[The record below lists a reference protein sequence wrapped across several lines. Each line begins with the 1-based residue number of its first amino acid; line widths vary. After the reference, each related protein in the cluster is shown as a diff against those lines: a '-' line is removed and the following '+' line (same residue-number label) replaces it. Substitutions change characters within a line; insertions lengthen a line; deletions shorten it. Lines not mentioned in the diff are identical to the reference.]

1 MLNDETETFVVI
13 KDESFILKIFFCAT
27 RMFVIYFTILQQHH
41 LYLDTFLNKININ
54 MYEHH
59 FHIHIHL

>member
-1 MLNDETETFVVI
+1 MLNVETETFVVV
-13 KDESFILKIFFCAT
+13 KDESFILKIFLCAI

-41 LYLDTFLNKININ
+41 LHLDIFLNKIDIA